1 MKIEGLIISKK
12 QPISNPIK
20 RTNVSLTKISQYGLL
35 LLRRAESGNK
45 GESSMHDDFLKRVS
59 LRPIS
64 SSHLEDIVEID
75 QRILGKKRQ
84 SFWKKKVRAVEPSSP
99 PTGIVAEL
107 ENKVIGFIFGEVSG
121 WEFGVPASVGWI
133 DTLGV
138 DPKYQNRGVAKAMM
152 EVLIKNFR
160 EAGVKNIYTLV
171 NWDDWDLLQFF
182 RRMGF
187 TRGDMI
193 NLELRT

>member
-1 MKIEGLIISKK
+1 MKIE
-12 QPISNPIK
+12 
-20 RTNVSLTKISQYGLL
+20 
-35 LLRRAESGNK
+35 SGNE
-45 GESSMHDDFLKRVS
+45 GESSMDDDFLKRIS
-59 LRPIS
+59 LRPLS
-64 SSHLEDIVEID
+64 SSHVEGIVEID
-75 QRILGKKRQ
+75 HRILGKKRQ
-84 SFWKKKVRAVEPSSP
+84 SFWKKKVRALESKSP
-99 PTGIVAEL
+99 PTGVVAEL

-133 DTLGV
+133 ETLGV
-138 DPKYQNRGVAKAMM
+138 DPKYQKRGVAKAMM
-152 EVLIKNFR
+152 KELIKNFR

-171 NWDDWDLLQFF
+171 NWSDWDLLQFF